1 MSPEEARIR
10 LEEVDGHLSTA
21 IQELIQMNPA
31 GWQKPL
37 QLASEGLLKMKD
49 CSFQAEGNLATLLEG
64 VRNRVGSVE
73 RLLDS
78 AASFMYGSMSS
89 ACPPSTE
96 YTAGGDISD
105 WRDAG
110 VVQTH
115 G

>member
-1 MSPEEARIR
+1 MSPEEARFC
-10 LEEVDGHLSTA
+10 LQEVDGHLSAA

-37 QLASEGLLKMKD
+37 QLASEGLLTMND
-49 CSFQAEGNLATLLEG
+49 YPFQAEGSLTTLLEG
-64 VRNRVGSVE
+64 VRSRVGSVE

-78 AASFMYGSMSS
+78 AASFMYGCISS
-89 ACPPSTE
+89 AVPPSTE
-96 YTAGGDISD
+96 YTAGGEISD

-110 VVQTH
+110 VVETH

>member
-1 MSPEEARIR
+1 MSPEEARFC
-10 LEEVDGHLSTA
+10 LQEVDGHLSAA

-49 CSFQAEGNLATLLEG
+49 CSFPAEGNLATLLEG
-64 VRNRVGSVE
+64 VRNRVASVE

-96 YTAGGDISD
+96 YTAGGEISD
-105 WRDAG
+105 WREAG
-110 VVQTH
+110 VVEAH